1 MPRHRRHGMTVASC
15 RGAPRGTLG
24 ATHDSLPT
32 DPVGRRPTGRA
43 LCSAAMPVLRLRSIA
58 ALGALAAAAAA
69 QDVEVAG
76 TVTDASGQ
84 PIAGAEVTF
93 LPLPVAARPRTGSK
107 GRYQIAQAAHRA
119 ATRLPRTRT
128 ARDGTFRCLVSP
140 QVAALA
146 AGSGVELAM
155 QVQAPGYHTWMRA
168 IGDRLEGASG
178 SVVVLTPARAGRLRV
193 RVATPVEGGCRGF
206 AVIERAFRA
215 RHDRT
220 VSLRT
225 VLPLDE
231 HGAVAF
237 DEPARVPGE
246 IEAALPTARA
256 EGYRVTL
263 YVLGLDRWQGMLT
276 EGKHELHVERSAFP
290 PRRVLAERGEPA
302 KTPIDATFELHGE
315 EVTLRLDTPAVP
327 LLGDEPPV
335 RVHSASGPVTVD
347 AWDPDQPLFVEP
359 PPEEA
364 APVAGAPTRVE
375 REVRLVVRDR
385 AGEALLGAAVW
396 VEDSAARTMDAGR
409 TFAVTGPTGTA
420 RLSGLPPGMHWLL
433 VRHPTAG
440 EREVLCDTARESL
453 LEVELRDSPAAPAR
467 ANLVPQAGT
476 VLVDLEAARTAETVE
491 VGIVQAGG
499 RILRRVFSD
508 GTRRVRLEGLPP
520 GPVTVWARVDGGPA
534 HVVAGVLATGEER
547 PAVEPLRAPAR
558 TFVLDVR
565 QADGGPARDVA
576 LSLGDTAPK
585 GRKPLTAALLPLT
598 PEGDRLKL
606 ALHLSGDAW
615 VVVHGPAG
623 EQRDVLLRDEGGP
636 PVVEVTLPPPP
647 PPPPAEGGGAQEQ
660 KGGDKQDDK
669 QH

>member
-1 MPRHRRHGMTVASC
+1 
-15 RGAPRGTLG
+15 
-24 ATHDSLPT
+24 
-32 DPVGRRPTGRA
+32 
-43 LCSAAMPVLRLRSIA
+43 
-58 ALGALAAAAAA
+58 
-69 QDVEVAG
+69 
-76 TVTDASGQ
+76 
-84 PIAGAEVTF
+84 
-93 LPLPVAARPRTGSK
+93 
-107 GRYQIAQAAHRA
+107 
-119 ATRLPRTRT
+119 
-128 ARDGTFRCLVSP
+128 
-140 QVAALA
+140 
-146 AGSGVELAM
+146 
-155 QVQAPGYHTWMRA
+155 
-168 IGDRLEGASG
+168 
-178 SVVVLTPARAGRLRV
+178 
-193 RVATPVEGGCRGF
+193 
-206 AVIERAFRA
+206 
-215 RHDRT
+215 
-220 VSLRT
+220 
-225 VLPLDE
+225 
-231 HGAVAF
+231 
-237 DEPARVPGE
+237 
-246 IEAALPTARA
+246 
-256 EGYRVTL
+256 
-263 YVLGLDRWQGMLT
+263 
-276 EGKHELHVERSAFP
+276 
-290 PRRVLAERGEPA
+290 
-302 KTPIDATFELHGE
+302 
-315 EVTLRLDTPAVP
+315 
-327 LLGDEPPV
+327 
-335 RVHSASGPVTVD
+335 
-347 AWDPDQPLFVEP
+347 
-359 PPEEA
+359 
-364 APVAGAPTRVE
+364 
-375 REVRLVVRDR
+375 
-385 AGEALLGAAVW
+385 
-396 VEDSAARTMDAGR
+396 
-409 TFAVTGPTGTA
+409 PTGTA

-647 PPPPAEGGGAQEQ
+647 PPPPAE
-660 KGGDKQDDK
+660 
-669 QH
+669 

>member
-1 MPRHRRHGMTVASC
+1 RQPPEDLRARRRHLRRDGVRARSGHDRGPAARNRGATRRAGAGTPLDVRDAAQGLSAPAGRGRSPARRGGYGGMPRHRRHGMTVASC

-215 RHDRT
+215 RPDRT

-237 DEPARVPGE
+237 D
-246 IEAALPTARA
+246 
-256 EGYRVTL
+256 
-263 YVLGLDRWQGMLT
+263 
-276 EGKHELHVERSAFP
+276 
-290 PRRVLAERGEPA
+290 
-302 KTPIDATFELHGE
+302 
-315 EVTLRLDTPAVP
+315 
-327 LLGDEPPV
+327 
-335 RVHSASGPVTVD
+335 
-347 AWDPDQPLFVEP
+347 
-359 PPEEA
+359 
-364 APVAGAPTRVE
+364 
-375 REVRLVVRDR
+375 
-385 AGEALLGAAVW
+385 
-396 VEDSAARTMDAGR
+396 
-409 TFAVTGPTGTA
+409 
-420 RLSGLPPGMHWLL
+420 
-433 VRHPTAG
+433 
-440 EREVLCDTARESL
+440 
-453 LEVELRDSPAAPAR
+453 
-467 ANLVPQAGT
+467 
-476 VLVDLEAARTAETVE
+476 
-491 VGIVQAGG
+491 
-499 RILRRVFSD
+499 
-508 GTRRVRLEGLPP
+508 
-520 GPVTVWARVDGGPA
+520 
-534 HVVAGVLATGEER
+534 
-547 PAVEPLRAPAR
+547 
-558 TFVLDVR
+558 
-565 QADGGPARDVA
+565 
-576 LSLGDTAPK
+576 
-585 GRKPLTAALLPLT
+585 
-598 PEGDRLKL
+598 
-606 ALHLSGDAW
+606 
-615 VVVHGPAG
+615 
-623 EQRDVLLRDEGGP
+623 
-636 PVVEVTLPPPP
+636 
-647 PPPPAEGGGAQEQ
+647 
-660 KGGDKQDDK
+660 
-669 QH
+669 